1 MVEERQEN
9 ETAALN
15 KVVEPSSNGI
25 FKLMHQQL
33 SLAGILWSSISKT
46 SFNSWFVLH
55 FYSSYWTFEQ
65 TVGECFLK
73 RDFERQRPVK

>member
-9 ETAALN
+9 ETAGLTL
-15 KVVEPSSNGI
+15 VEPSSNGI

-33 SLAGILWSSISKT
+33 SLAGILWSFISKT

-55 FYSSYWTFEQ
+55 FYSSY
-65 TVGECFLK
+65 
-73 RDFERQRPVK
+73 